1 MQMKEIRKFGSR
13 TGHHFVRVR
22 PDRGNLN
29 GLSKNKMSKLEFTQN
44 LVNSKRI
51 INLDI
56 FWNRGT
62 L

>member
-1 MQMKEIRKFGSR
+1 MKEIRKFGSR
-13 TGHHFVRVR
+13 IGHHFVSVR

-62 L
+62 P